1 MQAIFLP
8 RRGGGHATRESW
20 ALPDPTLSSCRRVFR
35 RLSQIPCMQCVSIR
49 PSSAQLLGLCFFG
62 ALEIIVGVHEEKP
75 STLPAID
82 RTCLLQVL
90 FRFAPQ
96 QFDAAHAAIPI
107 TWTRTIGASNH
118 GKISE
123 HCVRVGGFAWA
134 APFDQ
139 WSRQQACASPPRV
152 NGIIEYGDWHRPTC

>member
-1 MQAIFLP
+1 
-8 RRGGGHATRESW
+8 
-20 ALPDPTLSSCRRVFR
+20 
-35 RLSQIPCMQCVSIR
+35 MQCVSIR

-62 ALEIIVGVHEEKP
+62 ALEIIVGVHEEEP
-75 STLPAID
+75 STLPVID

-107 TWTRTIGASNH
+107 AWTRTIGASNH

-134 APFDQ
+134 ALLISGHV
-139 WSRQQACASPPRV
+139 SRHALRRLASMGSSSTAI
-152 NGIIEYGDWHRPTC
+152 GIGQPIEK